1 VPSCITRDPIQKEQ
15 ENASLWSIVG
25 SKKHSFV
32 NISKTNLIVIII
44 IIIII
49 IIIMRI
55 VVVSVSALLVIA
67 TTASVVDALLAPNRP
82 NCRSGPQT
90 SRSTTI
96 TTTTTATQRSAF
108 WRHWIPESDNAQ
120 YHQPPQQ
127 EQGSSIVGI
136 THPAD
141 RLDESSSLSS
151 SSDHGLLQHHHRY
164 HHQPLLPLQA
174 VTAPSSCT
182 PIAIDNDNDAT
193 VVEQSARRALVQSL
207 VVTFATV
214 LVATS
219 ASTLSFPLPSGAVSG
234 GGLDFAGIDI
244 TGQDFSNN
252 INAYKGKDFTQVI
265 AKGTNFRGSNL
276 QGCRFYK
283 AYLVRTEVYAYA
295 YAHIL
300 CRQTDIHWMRD
311 VAVVG
316 PSITSHSLSVSPSCI
331 LHCTL

>member
-1 VPSCITRDPIQKEQ
+1 VLC
-15 ENASLWSIVG
+15 SIVG
-25 SKKHSFV
+25 SKKHSL
-32 NISKTNLIVIII
+32 IAKTNF
-44 IIIII
+44 IIII

-67 TTASVVDALLAPNRP
+67 TTASVVDALLLPNRP

-96 TTTTTATQRSAF
+96 TTTTTTQRSAF

-120 YHQPPQQ
+120 CHQPPQQ
-127 EQGSSIVGI
+127 AQGSIVGI

-151 SSDHGLLQHHHRY
+151 SPDHVLLQHHHRY
-164 HHQPLLPLQA
+164 HHQPLLPLQ
-174 VTAPSSCT
+174 VVSVPSSSFT
-182 PIAIDNDNDAT
+182 PIAIDNENDAN

-265 AKGTNFRGSNL
+265 AKGTNFHGSNL

-283 AYLVRTEVYAYA
+283 AYLVRTEVYAQEYA
-295 YAHIL
+295 CGQAGRH
-300 CRQTDIHWMRD
+300 TGIH
-311 VAVVG
+311 VV
-316 PSITSHSLSVSPSCI
+316 VV
-331 LHCTL
+331 